1 MCLSHLRQELGGCLM
16 NNCIGQEIIE
26 EADYIRDL
34 SNRLK
39 KYSENYYELALI
51 ALKIERI
58 GYEELVKN
66 DD

>member
-1 MCLSHLRQELGGCLM
+1 MIED
-16 NNCIGQEIIE
+16 CIGQEIIE

-34 SNRLK
+34 ANRLK
-39 KYSENYYELALI
+39 RYSINYYSLGALANE
-51 ALKIERI
+51 IEQI

>member
-1 MCLSHLRQELGGCLM
+1 MCLSHLRRELGGCLM

-34 SNRLK
+34 ANRVK
-39 KYSENYYELALI
+39 KYSGNYYKLGVI
-51 ALKIERI
+51 AHEIEQI
-58 GYEELVKN
+58 GYEELDKH

>member
-1 MCLSHLRQELGGCLM
+1 M

-34 SNRLK
+34 ANRLK
-39 KYSENYYELALI
+39 KYSSNYYKLGVI
-51 ALKIERI
+51 ANEIEQI

>member
-1 MCLSHLRQELGGCLM
+1 M

-26 EADYIRDL
+26 ESDYIRDL
-34 SNRLK
+34 ANRLK
-39 KYSENYYELALI
+39 KYSINYYKLGALANE
-51 ALKIERI
+51 IEQI

>member
-1 MCLSHLRQELGGCLM
+1 MI
-16 NNCIGQEIIE
+16 NNSLGQEIIE

-34 SNRLK
+34 ANRLK